1 MVLQVAMITRYTLP
15 EMGAVWSEHNKF
27 QKWLD
32 VEIAVCEV
40 HAEDGIIPRDA
51 LEQIKSR
58 ASFSV
63 DRINEIEK
71 TTNHDVIAFTTNLA
85 ESIGEASR
93 FVHYGL
99 TSSDVVDTANALLL
113 RDSCDILLKKLDALM
128 DALKRR
134 AFEFKLTPQVGRTHG
149 IHAEP
154 TSFGLTFALWFD
166 EMRRNQGRLN
176 RAREAV
182 AVGKISGAV
191 GAFAHLDP
199 SVEERVCSRLGLK
212 AAPVSTQVI
221 QRDVYAE
228 YLNTL
233 ALIASS
239 LDKIGL
245 TVRHWQRTEV
255 REAQEKF
262 TKGQKGSSA
271 MPHKRNPI
279 ISERICGIARV
290 IRANSLVGL
299 ENVAL
304 WHERDISHSSAER
317 VVLPDSS
324 IALDYI
330 LQKAIGLI
338 EGLVV
343 YPERMLENLN
353 ATRGLI
359 FSGQLLL
366 ALTNKGVARETAYDW
381 VQRNAMRVW
390 DENKDFES
398 LIKNDPD
405 ITLKLSR
412 EEIDRT
418 FSLDYYLRNIGSI
431 FNRVFMG
438 DQRS

>member
-1 MVLQVAMITRYTLP
+1 MIKRYTLL
-15 EMGAVWSEHNKF
+15 EMGALWSEQTKF

-40 HAEDGIIPRDA
+40 HADMGTIPREA

-58 ASFSV
+58 ARFSV

-85 ESIGEASR
+85 ESIGEAAR

-113 RDSCDILLKKLDALM
+113 RDSCDLLLRKIDSFQEV
-128 DALKRR
+128 LKRR
-134 AFEFKLTPQVGRTHG
+134 AFEFQNTPQVGRTHG

-154 TSFGLTFALWFD
+154 TSFGLTFALWYE
-166 EMRRNQGRLN
+166 EMRRNRERLI
-176 RAREAV
+176 RARETV

-199 SVEERVCSRLGLK
+199 SVEEQVCARLGLK
-212 AAPVSTQVI
+212 AARVSTQII
-221 QRDVYAE
+221 QRDRYAE
-228 YLNTL
+228 YLSTL
-233 ALIASS
+233 AIIAST
-239 LDKIGL
+239 LDKMAL
-245 TVRHWQRTEV
+245 TIRHLQRTEV
-255 REAQEKF
+255 REAQEPF
-262 TKGQKGSSA
+262 GRGQKGSSA

-279 ISERICGIARV
+279 ISERICGLARV
-290 IRANSLVGL
+290 VRANSLVGL
-299 ENVAL
+299 ENIPL

-324 IALDYI
+324 IALDYM
-330 LQKAIGLI
+330 LQKATDLI
-338 EGLVV
+338 DGLVV
-343 YPERMLENLN
+343 YPERMLENLG

-366 ALTNKGVARETAYDW
+366 ALTQAGVSREEAYEW

-390 DENKDFES
+390 DEGKDFRELVKS
-398 LIKNDPD
+398 DSD
-405 ITLKLSR
+405 IRARLSVEAIER
-412 EEIDRT
+412 V
-418 FSLDYYLRNIGSI
+418 FSLDHYLRNVGKVYQ
-431 FNRVFMG
+431 RVFG
-438 DQRS
+438 

>member
-1 MVLQVAMITRYTLP
+1 
-15 EMGAVWSEHNKF
+15 
-27 QKWLD
+27 
-32 VEIAVCEV
+32 
-40 HAEDGIIPRDA
+40 
-51 LEQIKSR
+51 
-58 ASFSV
+58 
-63 DRINEIEK
+63 
-71 TTNHDVIAFTTNLA
+71 
-85 ESIGEASR
+85 
-93 FVHYGL
+93 
-99 TSSDVVDTANALLL
+99 
-113 RDSCDILLKKLDALM
+113 
-128 DALKRR
+128 
-134 AFEFKLTPQVGRTHG
+134 
-149 IHAEP
+149 
-154 TSFGLTFALWFD
+154 
-166 EMRRNQGRLN
+166 
-176 RAREAV
+176 V

-212 AAPVSTQVI
+212 AAPASTQVI

-324 IALDYI
+324 TGLDYI

-366 ALTNKGVARETAYDW
+366 ALTNKGLLRETAYEW

-390 DENKDFES
+390 DENKDFLELVQADS
-398 LIKNDPD
+398 DIRQHLSEAEIKQV
-405 ITLKLSR
+405 
-412 EEIDRT
+412 
-418 FSLDYYLRNIGSI
+418 FSLDHYLRNVPLV
-431 FNRVFMG
+431 FERVFG
-438 DQRS
+438 

>member
-1 MVLQVAMITRYTLP
+1 M
-15 EMGAVWSEHNKF
+15 H
-27 QKWLD
+27 
-32 VEIAVCEV
+32 
-40 HAEDGIIPRDA
+40 
-51 LEQIKSR
+51 
-58 ASFSV
+58 
-63 DRINEIEK
+63 
-71 TTNHDVIAFTTNLA
+71 
-85 ESIGEASR
+85 
-93 FVHYGL
+93 
-99 TSSDVVDTANALLL
+99 
-113 RDSCDILLKKLDALM
+113 
-128 DALKRR
+128 
-134 AFEFKLTPQVGRTHG
+134 
-149 IHAEP
+149 
-154 TSFGLTFALWFD
+154 
-166 EMRRNQGRLN
+166 RNRERLI

-324 IALDYI
+324 TGLDYI

-366 ALTNKGVARETAYDW
+366 ALTNKGLLRETAYEW

-390 DENKDFES
+390 DEGKDFQS
-398 LIKNDPD
+398 LVKQDTD
-405 ITLKLSR
+405 IASKLST
-412 EEIDRT
+412 EEIERT
-418 FSLDYYLRNIGSI
+418 FSLAHYLRNIGLI
-431 FNRVFMG
+431 FDRVFTG
-438 DQRS
+438 DQHG